1 MSIYLKIKIR
11 LTIIDYKRNICIWI
25 TFVIQGGELN
35 IMKELPKISGAEL
48 EVMKVLWS
56 KSPQTANEVIKV
68 LETTTDWKP
77 KTIRTLIN
85 RLVQKEAISY
95 HQDTGRIYAYFPL
108 VSQDKYLQVE
118 TESLLKRFYGAAFK
132 PLLVNFLKEE
142 KLSSEDINELK
153 RILDEKTEENKRKE
167 N

>member
-1 MSIYLKIKIR
+1 M
-11 LTIIDYKRNICIWI
+11 
-25 TFVIQGGELN
+25 
-35 IMKELPKISGAEL
+35 MKELPKISEAEL

-68 LETTTDWKP
+68 LESTTDWKP

-95 HQDTGRIYAYFPL
+95 HQNTGRIYAYFPL

-132 PLLVNFLKEE
+132 PLFVNFLKEE

-153 RILDEKTEENKRKE
+153 RILDEKTEENQRKE
-167 N
+167 S